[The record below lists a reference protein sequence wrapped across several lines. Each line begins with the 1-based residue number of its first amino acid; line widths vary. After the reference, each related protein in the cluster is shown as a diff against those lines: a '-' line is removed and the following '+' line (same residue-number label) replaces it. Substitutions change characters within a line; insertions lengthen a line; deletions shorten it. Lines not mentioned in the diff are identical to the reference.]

1 MFLLKYYAKPI
12 LKGMIILCLSKNG
25 WKDYKRMMKD
35 MDTTTWI
42 LPRSRLEGKPDFHA
56 EKQTTA
62 NIKRIENVMSAILSD
77 RYGVRVVVKV
87 EGGGGNEKD
96 NN

>member
-1 MFLLKYYAKPI
+1 MNVNLDR
-12 LKGMIILCLSKNG
+12 LSAV
-25 WKDYKRMMKD
+25 
-35 MDTTTWI
+35 
-42 LPRSRLEGKPDFHA
+42 L
-56 EKQTTA
+56 
-62 NIKRIENVMSAILSD
+62 SAILSD